1 VASLR
6 QQLFESEKQVKLLSN
21 VQGCSHFEEVEI
33 LKQKTEE
40 VIMMVLRSFEERPQD
55 LNIEEMSKLKK
66 RLDSFLHPSQD
77 NLLLSV
83 NGSELDIDQILQQN
97 IALRDKVRILQND
110 VQHEHTKSMM
120 KTRERSERVE
130 RLESN
135 LRMLQSDYDTL

>member
-1 VASLR
+1 MASLR

-66 RLDSFLHPSQD
+66 RLDS
-77 NLLLSV
+77 LLSLV
-83 NGSELDIDQILQQN
+83 
-97 IALRDKVRILQND
+97 A
-110 VQHEHTKSMM
+110 
-120 KTRERSERVE
+120 
-130 RLESN
+130 ES
-135 LRMLQSDYDTL
+135 LSF